1 VPSACCGLSAQSD
14 SHRPQLTSLI
24 TFIAPH
30 TAVQVIVAAMFA
42 FVLLLVAVQVKPFRD
57 KPCNQ
62 LLALSQMNICAC
74 PRKVSL
80 RAAQH

>member
-1 VPSACCGLSAQSD
+1 
-14 SHRPQLTSLI
+14 
-24 TFIAPH
+24 
-30 TAVQVIVAAMFA
+30 VQVIVAAMFA